1 MCVINF
7 LKRTKDGILLYCH
20 CSDRYH
26 LLFKNINYNL
36 TLYELESFVNY
47 IENVDASYWEEE
59 YKNSVYDKRI
69 PIPSVQ
75 ANLMILLDLVDLY
88 ELRELLNYK
97 TKETKYITFREIDY
111 KIMMN

>member
-1 MCVINF
+1 MCAINF
-7 LKRTKDGILLYCH
+7 LKRTKDGILFYCP
-20 CSDRYH
+20 CSDKYQ

-36 TLYELESFVNY
+36 TLIELESFVHY
-47 IENVDASYWEEE
+47 VENVNESYWEEE

-97 TKETKYITFREIDY
+97 TKETKYVTFREIDY